1 MYVLVFIQIY
11 WYEILLVPATLYMIL
26 HILYLVISSSS
37 MREIL
42 RFYTAIVWFLTNLV
56 WLISLRI
63 IITERNDICW
73 IYACFLLKTN
83 LFFKLHNILYIWILI
98 KWYITVWNYSL
109 GNLWWRHGSFVNL
122 VFFVFTDDE
131 DDIDT
136 SDLISGLQREV
147 DLMDLAIKRERL
159 QSLVDSDPI
168 TKSKFTTVGKAH
180 HLSCQFITYS
190 LQYWLF
196 FQIWCKEDRLLIT
209 RVFSVLKSCW
219 SFGLITSSDSIP
231 CNIFLHILEKKWCSR
246 FALSVLEL

>member
-1 MYVLVFIQIY
+1 MYVLVFIQNY
-11 WYEILLVPATLYMIL
+11 WYEILLVPATWYMIL

-63 IITERNDICW
+63 IITEWNDFCW

-83 LFFKLHNILYIWILI
+83 FFFKLHIILYIWILSDI
-98 KWYITVWNYSL
+98 LLCEII
-109 GNLWWRHGSFVNL
+109 LWETWWLHGSFVNL

-209 RVFSVLKSCW
+209 RVFSVLIL
-219 SFGLITSSDSIP
+219 LI
-231 CNIFLHILEKKWCSR
+231 F
-246 FALSVLEL
+246 

>member
-1 MYVLVFIQIY
+1 MYVLVFIQNY
-11 WYEILLVPATLYMIL
+11 WYEILLVPATWYMIL

-109 GNLWWRHGSFVNL
+109 G
-122 VFFVFTDDE
+122 
-131 DDIDT
+131 
-136 SDLISGLQREV
+136 
-147 DLMDLAIKRERL
+147 IKRDGCM
-159 QSLVDSDPI
+159 VP
-168 TKSKFTTVGKAH
+168 
-180 HLSCQFITYS
+180 LSTLYFLS
-190 LQYWLF
+190 LQMM
-196 FQIWCKEDRLLIT
+196 KMTLIP
-209 RVFSVLKSCW
+209 V
-219 SFGLITSSDSIP
+219 I
-231 CNIFLHILEKKWCSR
+231 
-246 FALSVLEL
+246 

>member
-1 MYVLVFIQIY
+1 M
-11 WYEILLVPATLYMIL
+11 LVPATWYMIL

-37 MREIL
+37 MREIP

-63 IITERNDICW
+63 IITEWNDFCW

-180 HLSCQFITYS
+180 HLSCQFITYG

-231 CNIFLHILEKKWCSR
+231 CNIFLHILEKKWYW
-246 FALSVLEL
+246 FALCVLEL

>member
-63 IITERNDICW
+63 IITEWNDFCW

-180 HLSCQFITYS
+180 HLSCQFITYG

-209 RVFSVLKSCW
+209 RVFSVLIL
-219 SFGLITSSDSIP
+219 LIS
-231 CNIFLHILEKKWCSR
+231 
-246 FALSVLEL
+246 

>member
-180 HLSCQFITYS
+180 HLSCQFITYG